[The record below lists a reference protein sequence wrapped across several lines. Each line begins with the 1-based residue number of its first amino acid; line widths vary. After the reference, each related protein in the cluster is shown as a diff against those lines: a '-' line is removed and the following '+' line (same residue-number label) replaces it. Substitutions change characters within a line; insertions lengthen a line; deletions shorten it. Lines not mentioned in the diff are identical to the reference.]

1 MIHSEDGSSGCL
13 KPCYFMGFD
22 IEVLLSHID
31 SRVREPHFLAAT
43 QDPLGSLPWGTA
55 VEPTMEPI
63 HVDHG
68 ISPPMGPVIPESCDA
83 LASHLPQVSQQIT
96 HQALGHQH
104 QPILAQACMAP
115 APLL

>member
-1 MIHSEDGSSGCL
+1 
-13 KPCYFMGFD
+13 
-22 IEVLLSHID
+22 
-31 SRVREPHFLAAT
+31 
-43 QDPLGSLPWGTA
+43 
-55 VEPTMEPI
+55 MEPI

-104 QPILAQACMAP
+104 QPTLAQVCIAS
-115 APLL
+115 PLLRTIPAIELIQIPRPIDI